1 MESHEHASRPRRW
14 HRVAPEG
21 WWARW
26 RSPWKQWLG
35 GVLLV
40 FINLCFATLLAQSG
54 HFIAAILWVILCALP
69 LGLLAMFA
77 AGFDGMVGG
86 ISLCVAC
93 VISIGGAVAGQGEVK
108 VFGKTAHD
116 VVAANTNDDMD
127 ASFLHFRNARVLV
140 ERTGATDVYAS
151 NGSGSITRHYSYTL
165 RIAPI
170 VDAGWTQ
177 GQPVAVFAVIGSPQF
192 GHHASEWA
200 QPRNAAIR
208 LNGFDAH
215 YREVAMQG
223 LVRRGLHVA
232 PDPLFVRWSP
242 DPEGEAAAT
251 RTRLLLT
258 LMVEIVAWSLLW
270 ALLQGLAAFRRRGGA
285 TTRAKQ

>member
-1 MESHEHASRPRRW
+1 MESHEHASRSRRW

-21 WWARW
+21 RWARW

-40 FINLCFATLLAQSG
+40 FINLCMATLLTQSG
-54 HFIAAILWVILCALP
+54 YFMAAVLWAVLCALP
-69 LGLLAMFA
+69 LGLLAMVA
-77 AGFDGMVGG
+77 VGFDGMVGG
-86 ISLCVAC
+86 ISMCVAC
-93 VISIGGAVAGQGEVK
+93 VIAIGGAVAGQGEVK

-116 VVAANTNDDMD
+116 VVAANANDDMD

-140 ERTGATDVYAS
+140 ERTGATDVYTS
-151 NGSGSITRHYSYTL
+151 SGKGSGTHHSYTL

-170 VDAGWTQ
+170 VDAGWAQ

-200 QPRNAAIR
+200 KPRNGAIR

-223 LVRRGLHVA
+223 LVRSGLHVV
-232 PDPLFVRWSP
+232 PNPLFVRWSA
-242 DPEGEAAAT
+242 DPEGEASAA
-251 RTRLLLT
+251 RKRLLMT
-258 LMVEIVAWSLLW
+258 LMIEIVAWSLLF
-270 ALLQGLAAFRRRGGA
+270 ALLQGWMIYRGRNRA
-285 TTRAKQ
+285 TRMRS